1 MAADNIFYATNSMRS
16 SVASL
21 KKKVSNF
28 RIVLEQ
34 LDAEIEKIEGKF
46 DNILTQADIYKAKVE
61 REFGREV
68 RRLEKELSSVSKTT
82 PISTAE
88 ESTPID
94 LKIASS
100 VAIFETILRHMC
112 GNADDFKLASQAFL
126 FPAVYE
132 RLMKGEEEAY
142 YLDEIPVSAHLIIS
156 RGQEHISWLRSEY
169 ETHLTDEQTWNS
181 SIEYVVEWWRND
193 ALPLLYGAR
202 DEQWDIDVPLTLA
215 EMLLWRD
222 SPSERPI
229 MYSSVFDA
237 YEIYKKN
244 KDAIFETSGI
254 RQFEF
259 KHFAFSE

>member
-68 RRLEKELSSVSKTT
+68 RRLEKE
-82 PISTAE
+82 ISTISKIAPPTTLQE
-88 ESTPID
+88 TSAAD
-94 LKIASS
+94 LKVASS
-100 VAIFETILRHMC
+100 IAIFETILRHMC

-126 FPAVYE
+126 FPAIYE
-132 RLMKGEEEAY
+132 RIMKGEEEAY
-142 YLDEIPVSAHLIIS
+142 YLEEIPVAAHLVIS
-156 RGQEHISWLRSEY
+156 RGQEHIAWLRSEY
-169 ETHLTDEQTWNS
+169 DTHLTDEQTWND
-181 SIEYVVEWWRND
+181 SIDYIVEWWKND

-202 DEQWDIDVPLTLA
+202 DEQWEIDLPLTLT
-215 EMLLWRD
+215 EMLTWQD
-222 SPSERPI
+222 SPSDRPI
-229 MYSSVFDA
+229 MYSAVFDA
-237 YEIYKKN
+237 YEIYRKN
-244 KDAIFETSGI
+244 KEAIFESSGI

-259 KHFAFSE
+259 KHFSFSE